1 MPRSHAAVPYC
12 INRHD
17 ADGFKR
23 SSLPIVRL
31 AAVCLFSAATA
42 YLVELV
48 GPSGLL
54 GRWLTLA
61 RVHPNENQPAGLAP
75 KP

>member
-1 MPRSHAAVPYC
+1 M
-12 INRHD
+12 NRHD

-48 GPSGLL
+48 GPTLVLGLL

-75 KP
+75 KH